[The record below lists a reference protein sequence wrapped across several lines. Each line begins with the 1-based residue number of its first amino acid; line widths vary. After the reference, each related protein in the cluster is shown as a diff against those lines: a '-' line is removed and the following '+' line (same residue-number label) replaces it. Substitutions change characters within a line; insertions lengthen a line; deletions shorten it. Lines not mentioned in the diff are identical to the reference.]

1 MISGVSAAHHI
12 SLPGLLTLTSHM
24 MEAGQN
30 LLSRPFP
37 ELFLSERHVEID
49 KGADKLQAMLSMSR
63 NDDSSTVC
71 RAPERL
77 LTQMIH
83 AKAASSGRSN

>member
-30 LLSRPFP
+30 LLSRPSP
-37 ELFLSERHVEID
+37 ELFLSERHVKID
-49 KGADKLQAMLSMSR
+49 KEQTSCRQCLACRVKTTAVQFAVLR
-63 NDDSSTVC
+63 NGC
-71 RAPERL
+71 
-77 LTQMIH
+77 
-83 AKAASSGRSN
+83 